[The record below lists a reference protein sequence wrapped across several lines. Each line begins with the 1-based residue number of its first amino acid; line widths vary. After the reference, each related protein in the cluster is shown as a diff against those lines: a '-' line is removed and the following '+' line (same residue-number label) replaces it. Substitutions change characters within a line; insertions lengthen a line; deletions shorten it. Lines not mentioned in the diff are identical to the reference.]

1 MLLYIRSYII
11 VCNAQQL
18 LFNDR
23 IEILTQL
30 SVLMKIYYMYV
41 CMFWNFPECLCVR
54 RKSSSTSSSAVPVDP
69 TDFKLQRALLVSK
82 LSRYEFEQLRHPNL
96 SPEQLETKLRD
107 RGTDFD
113 TLMYLHNL
121 HKDFESTIVKSFRD
135 VGCEVKLA
143 NR

>member
-1 MLLYIRSYII
+1 MC
-11 VCNAQQL
+11 VC
-18 LFNDR
+18 F
-23 IEILTQL
+23 
-30 SVLMKIYYMYV
+30 
-41 CMFWNFPECLCVR
+41 FWNFPECLCVR
-54 RKSSSTSSSAVPVDP
+54 RKSSSTSPNAVPVDP
-69 TDFKLQRALLVSK
+69 TNFKLQRALLVSK

-96 SPEQLETKLRD
+96 SPEQLEAKLRD

-121 HKDFESTIVKSFRD
+121 HKDFESTIVKSFLD

>member
-1 MLLYIRSYII
+1 M
-11 VCNAQQL
+11 
-18 LFNDR
+18 
-23 IEILTQL
+23 
-30 SVLMKIYYMYV
+30 
-41 CMFWNFPECLCVR
+41 
-54 RKSSSTSSSAVPVDP
+54 DP
-69 TDFKLQRALLVSK
+69 TNFKLQRALLVSK

-96 SPEQLETKLRD
+96 SAQQLEARLRD

-121 HKDFESTIVKSFRD
+121 HKDFERTIVRSFQN

>member
-1 MLLYIRSYII
+1 M
-11 VCNAQQL
+11 
-18 LFNDR
+18 
-23 IEILTQL
+23 
-30 SVLMKIYYMYV
+30 
-41 CMFWNFPECLCVR
+41 
-54 RKSSSTSSSAVPVDP
+54 DP
-69 TDFKLQRALLVSK
+69 TNFKLQRALLVSK

-96 SPEQLETKLRD
+96 SIQQLEARLRD

-121 HKDFESTIVKSFRD
+121 HKDFERTIVRSFQN